1 MMKLTGVSQSRWSL
15 KKWKELW
22 IFLCPTFVSYF
33 ISEPKIHHLYSFITH
48 SQWSYFQSHFCFP
61 HFGYEQRLLVFLLN
75 YSSLVGEG
83 EQFLIKPFWNFR
95 LGSLLIFW
103 LVHLPVS
110 VLIPLLLYSK
120 VLAIAYLS
128 HPLKNIQEWCSIWTT
143 TKYMTRMT
151 NKVQLGG
158 MRDDPCWANH
168 KRWLWKPLLAKN
180 SRLRVRDHKGIP

>member
-1 MMKLTGVSQSRWSL
+1 MIKLTGVSQSRWSL

-83 EQFLIKPFWNFR
+83 ERFLIKPFWNFR

-110 VLIPLLLYSK
+110 FPFRYCCTARFWQLPTSPT
-120 VLAIAYLS
+120 
-128 HPLKNIQEWCSIWTT
+128 PLKIYRNDVSYEQQRNIWQGWQIKFNWGEWEMIRAELII
-143 TKYMTRMT
+143 K
-151 NKVQLGG
+151 
-158 MRDDPCWANH
+158 DDFKSP
-168 KRWLWKPLLAKN
+168 
-180 SRLRVRDHKGIP
+180 S